1 MIIRRFALVSSLVV
15 LSSLGFSTV
24 ARAGEGGVA
33 GSAAF
38 TVSGG
43 EVTGVAVSAAV
54 GKENAI
60 AHAFNYNGGN
70 ANGLQNSAFA
80 LGTAGTVSLSNLGN
94 PNGFTLDTLQ
104 DTDRLTPQNNSFTT
118 GYSIQ
123 LGTGAGHVVNRVPA
137 AP

>member
-54 GKENAI
+54 GKESAI
-60 AHAFNYNGGN
+60 AHAFNYNTDAG
-70 ANGLQNSAFA
+70 GLQNSAFA
-80 LGTAGTVSLSNLGN
+80 IGTAGIVGLSSLGN
-94 PNGFTLDTLQ
+94 PNGFSLSTAQ
-104 DTDRLTPQNNSFTT
+104 DTDRATPQNNTFTT

-123 LGTGAGHVVNRVPA
+123 LGTTAGNVVNQVPTP